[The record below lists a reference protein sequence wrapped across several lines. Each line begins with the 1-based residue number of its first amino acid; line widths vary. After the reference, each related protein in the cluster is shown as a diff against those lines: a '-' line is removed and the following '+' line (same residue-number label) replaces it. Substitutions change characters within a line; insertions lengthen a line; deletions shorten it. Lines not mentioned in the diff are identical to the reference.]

1 MGTELYSYDQAAG
14 LYRCAYPGCSYS
26 HKSPNGAQMHYAGKH
41 VRHAATATAA
51 ASTTTTTTAT
61 PEARLYQGHQHE
73 WRLLDRSQPRQARA
87 YNAGYKEVCAGC
99 LELR

>member
-1 MGTELYSYDQAAG
+1 MYTHDQAAG

-41 VRHAATATAA
+41 VRHAA
-51 ASTTTTTTAT
+51 ASTTTTATTSAT
-61 PEARLYQGHQHE
+61 TPQGHQHE
-73 WRLLDRSQPRQARA
+73 WRLLDRLKPRQARA
-87 YNAGYKEVCAGC
+87 YDAGYKEVCAGC